1 MGDPDVAASHLVG
14 VEVPAVLLEFFD
26 CSTDVFVVADLYAHV
41 FFHCYFT
48 FVVVRISKLV
58 KRV

>member
-48 FVVVRISKLV
+48 FSG
-58 KRV
+58 